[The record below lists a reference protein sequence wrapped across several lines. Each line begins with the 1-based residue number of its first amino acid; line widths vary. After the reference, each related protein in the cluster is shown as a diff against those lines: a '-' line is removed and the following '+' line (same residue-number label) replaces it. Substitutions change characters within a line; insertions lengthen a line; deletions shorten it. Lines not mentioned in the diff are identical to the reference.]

1 MVAYMARSVAA
12 DGYNFRQLKAA
23 ILKLSRATDW
33 ETARKEWILTD
44 IYESEEPEECLC
56 GHFPIIEICQI
67 KNRITGH
74 YTDVGN
80 VCVKRFLGFR
90 SDLIFAG
97 IKRVR
102 NDPGKA
108 LNADCIV
115 FFRDRGVLNNWEY
128 EFLENTKNKR
138 KPSAKQLATRISI
151 NQKVLGALTRRGI
164 RGV

>member
-1 MVAYMARSVAA
+1 MMGTTST
-12 DGYNFRQLKAA
+12 DGYNFKQLKAA

-44 IYESEEPEECLC
+44 IYEAEAPEECLC
-56 GHFPIIEICQI
+56 GHYPIVEICQI

-102 NDPGKA
+102 GDLTKA

-115 FFRDRGVLNNWEY
+115 FFKERGVLNDWEY
-128 EFLENTKNKR
+128 GFLQDTLNKR
-138 KPSAKQLATRISI
+138 KPSEKQLATRVSI
-151 NQKVLGALTRRGI
+151 NQKILGAMTRRGI
-164 RGV
+164 QGT